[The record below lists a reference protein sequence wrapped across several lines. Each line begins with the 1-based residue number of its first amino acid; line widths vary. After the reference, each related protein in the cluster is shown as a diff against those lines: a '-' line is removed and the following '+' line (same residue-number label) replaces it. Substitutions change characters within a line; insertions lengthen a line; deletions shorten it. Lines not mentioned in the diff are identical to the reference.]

1 VIHPKT
7 NKKILQFV
15 AIERL
20 DTNEWAIPGVSIL
33 LLLQLILIIELK
45 KNAIKKK
52 KKGMCDPGEK
62 VSNTMR
68 REFMEEA
75 LSSDTMS
82 RMELV
87 EYKNQLN
94 KFFSEG
100 VEVNKFMKIFKI

>member
-1 VIHPKT
+1 
-7 NKKILQFV
+7 
-15 AIERL
+15 
-20 DTNEWAIPGVSIL
+20 
-33 LLLQLILIIELK
+33 
-45 KNAIKKK
+45 
-52 KKGMCDPGEK
+52 MCDPGEK

-100 VEVNKFMKIFKI
+100 VEVLLDICVYINYKIF